1 MLPPVIENIDQ
12 PTPTTTMPPPEA
24 TQGDFLTTEQLMAR
38 LPVCSKT
45 LRNWRAGG
53 KLPYIALN
61 GKRFLYHWPSVQSA
75 LLRAQRGGGL

>member
-1 MLPPVIENIDQ
+1 MLPVITTIDQ
-12 PTPTTTMPPPEA
+12 PTPTTTTTTNPS
-24 TQGDFLTTEQLMAR
+24 DFINGEQLMKL

-61 GKRFLYHWPSVQSA
+61 RRRFLYHWPSVQAS

>member
-1 MLPPVIENIDQ
+1 MLPVITTIDQ
-12 PTPTTTMPPPEA
+12 PTPTTTTTPTPERS
-24 TQGDFLTTEQLMAR
+24 DFITTEQLMAR

-45 LRNWRAGG
+45 LRNWRVGG

-61 GKRFLYHWPSVQSA
+61 GKRCMYHWPSVQAS